1 MHKITFKFLIIA
13 LCLSHG
19 FYAEGQ
25 SENVSQKK
33 CDHSA
38 NSTNHSQNSK
48 ARVLHT
54 LKVMTYNIHHANPPA
69 QPDKID
75 IQHIVDIIKKQNPDL
90 IALQEIDVNTE
101 RTGPV
106 NEAKEIARQ
115 LDMHYF
121 FGKAINYEGGEYGV
135 AILSKF
141 PMSAQKI
148 NKLPT
153 VEETHGEPRTLTVTE
168 ISLPSGKNILFG
180 CTHLDA
186 QHAATNR
193 LIQIQK
199 IVSLAKNWKEPAIIA
214 GDFNDV
220 PDSKVIQILDSYFQR
235 TCSDCPFTIP
245 ADKPDKTIDFI
256 AFHPSESFSVSAHT
270 VLNEPSASDHRP
282 VVAEINILQKD

>member
-1 MHKITFKFLIIA
+1 MIA
-13 LCLSHG
+13 LYLSQG
-19 FYAEGQ
+19 FYAAGQ
-25 SENVSQKK
+25 SEKK
-33 CDHSA
+33 SEKNCDHSEV
-38 NSTNHSQNSK
+38 NIDQSQNSEK
-48 ARVLHT
+48 GILQS

-75 IQHIVDIIKKQNPDL
+75 IQDIVDIIKEQNPDL

-115 LDMHYF
+115 LDMQYF
-121 FGKAINYEGGEYGV
+121 FGKAIDYEGGEYGV

-141 PMSAQKI
+141 PMSDQKI
-148 NKLPT
+148 DKLPT
-153 VEETHGEPRTLTVTE
+153 VEETHGEPRTLTSAK
-168 ISLPSGKNILFG
+168 ISLPSGEDIIFG

-186 QHAATNR
+186 QHADTNR
-193 LIQIQK
+193 LLQIQK
-199 IVSLAKNWKEPAIIA
+199 IVSLAKEWKEPAIIA

-256 AFHPSESFSVSAHT
+256 AFHPSESFSVSKHT
-270 VLNEPSASDHRP
+270 VLNETTASDHRP